1 MNSYYSNLFPRVTLL
16 GLILLGTACISAPE
30 PVRAP
35 PQPQSTTESIDEL
48 LRQAELKSGDSAAE
62 LRLQA
67 INNLITEGHIDRA
80 TSEIESIG
88 EPSDLN
94 SNLQLLFALTRA
106 ELALIQDNTSE
117 ALRWLTGTLTESA
130 TTNTAAGR
138 NLILVRA
145 QLFLENSRVF
155 EAVTDMAELTES
167 WPLDD
172 ETTLFEDL
180 WYTLTSLDDD
190 ELNSLATDA
199 DSYELRGWI
208 ELAKIYQDDQNS
220 IRSQLDSIVQWRRI
234 WARHSAASRL
244 PAPLKALQ
252 QTWDNRPSHIALI
265 LPIQEPAGNAIQEG
279 FLTAYYQALSVSRE
293 LPRVSIFDSSRIET
307 IYSIYNQAI
316 DSGADLIIGP
326 LDKNLVNQIQALPE
340 IPVPTLAL
348 NYTDNEEITGNLFQF
363 GLAPEDEISQIV
375 NLAWE
380 SGHRN
385 AAVLMPDTFDYGRLQ
400 KFFIES
406 WKDKGGQ
413 VVASTNFFGDSDYAD
428 VIKRLMAI
436 DSSEARAERL
446 LDLLP
451 RRNMEFTPRRRSD
464 IDYIFLVANP
474 RQGRQIKPTLAFY
487 FAENIPVFSMPSIYN
502 GRDNQQENRDL
513 DGIVFTDA
521 PWILNPGGELN
532 DKINSN
538 LRQAQGPLQRLRA
551 MGIDSF
557 MLYPRLFQLAERQI
571 GSLRGTTGILT
582 MSENQRIHRNLEPAR
597 FEDGLAVPFDPQL
610 TETPKLK

>member
-67 INNLITEGHIDRA
+67 ISNLITEGHIDRA

-94 SNLQLLFALTRA
+94 SNLQLLFALTKA
-106 ELALIQDNTSE
+106 ELALTQDNISA
-117 ALRWLTGTLTESA
+117 ALRWLTGALTESA

-138 NLILVRA
+138 NLIFVRA

-208 ELAKIYQDDQNS
+208 ELARVYQDDQNS

-326 LDKNLVNQIQALPE
+326 LDKNLVNQIQTLPE

-413 VVASTNFFGDSDYAD
+413 VVVSTNFFGDSDYAD

-610 TETPKLK
+610 TETPK

>member
-16 GLILLGTACISAPE
+16 GLILLGTACSSTPE

-48 LRQAELKSGDSAAE
+48 LRQAELASGDSAAE

-106 ELALIQDNTSE
+106 ELALTQDNTSA
-117 ALRWLTGTLTESA
+117 ALRWLTSVLTESA

-155 EAVTDMAELTES
+155 EAVTDMVELTES

-180 WYTLTSLDDD
+180 WYTLTRLDED

-208 ELAKIYQDDQNS
+208 ELARVYQDDQNS
-220 IRSQLDSIVQWRRI
+220 IRSQLDSIDQWGRI

-293 LPRVSIFDSSRIET
+293 VPRISIFDSSRIEA

-348 NYTDNEEITGNLFQF
+348 NYTDNEEITDNLFQF

-385 AAVLMPDTFDYGRLQ
+385 AAVLMPDTSDYGRLQ
-400 KFFIES
+400 NFFIES

-428 VIKRLMAI
+428 VIKHLMAI

-487 FAENIPVFSMPSIYN
+487 FAENIPVFSIPSIYN

-532 DKINSN
+532 EKINSN

-557 MLYPRLFQLAERQI
+557 MLYPRLFQLAERQVD
-571 GSLRGTTGILT
+571 SLRGTTGILT

-597 FEDGLAVPFDPQL
+597 FEDGLAVPFHPQL
-610 TETPKLK
+610 TEAPK

>member
-1 MNSYYSNLFPRVTLL
+1 MISHYSNLFQRIALL
-16 GLILLGTACISAPE
+16 GLILLGTACSSAPE
-30 PVRAP
+30 LLVVP

-48 LRQAELKSGDSAAE
+48 LRQAELRSGDSAVE

-67 INNLITEGHIDRA
+67 INDLIAEGYIGRA
-80 TSEIESIG
+80 TSEIEFIR
-88 EPSDLN
+88 EPTNLN
-94 SNLQLLFALTRA
+94 SNLQLQFAMTRA
-106 ELALIQDNTSE
+106 NIALVQDNT
-117 ALRWLTGTLTESA
+117 AAAVRWLTGVLTESA

-138 NLILVRA
+138 NLILIRA
-145 QLFLENSRVF
+145 QLFLDNDRVF
-155 EAVTDMAELTES
+155 EAVADMVELTES
-167 WPLDD
+167 WPLDV

-190 ELNSLATDA
+190 DLDFLATDA

-208 ELAKIYQDDQNS
+208 ELARVYQDDQNS
-220 IRSQLDSIVQWRRI
+220 IRSQLDSIDQWRRI
-234 WARHSAASRL
+234 WARHSAAARL
-244 PAPLKALQ
+244 PAPLEALQ
-252 QTWDNRPSHIALI
+252 QTWDNRPTHIALI

-293 LPRVSIFDSSRIET
+293 VPRISIFDSSGIDV
-307 IYSIYNQAI
+307 IYSIYNQAVE
-316 DSGADLIIGP
+316 SGAELIIGP
-326 LDKNLVNQIQALPE
+326 LDKILVNQIQELPE

-348 NYTDNEEITGNLFQF
+348 NYADNKEVIGNLFQF
-363 GLAPEDEISQIV
+363 GLAPEDEILQIV
-375 NLAWE
+375 NLAWQ

-385 AAVLMPDTFDYGRLQ
+385 AAVIMPNTPDYSRLQ
-400 KFFIES
+400 NFFIES
-406 WKDKGGQ
+406 WQDRGGQ
-413 VVASTNFFGDSDYAD
+413 VVSSTNFFGGSDYAD

-451 RRNMEFTPRRRSD
+451 RRNMEFSPRRRSD

-474 RQGRQIKPTLAFY
+474 REGRQIKPTLAFY
-487 FAENIPVFSMPSIYN
+487 FAGNIPVFSMPSIYN
-502 GRDNQQENRDL
+502 GRDNQQEDRDL

-521 PWILNPGGELN
+521 PWILNSDGEL
-532 DKINSN
+532 KEEINSN

-557 MLYPRLFQLAERQI
+557 MLYPRLIQLTKRQI

-582 MSENQRIHRNLEPAR
+582 MSENQRIHRNLQPAR
-597 FEDGLAVPFDPQL
+597 FEDGLAVPFNPQL
-610 TETPKLK
+610 SEASN

>member
-16 GLILLGTACISAPE
+16 GLILLGTACSSTPE

-48 LRQAELKSGDSAAE
+48 LRQAELASGDSAAE

-106 ELALIQDNTSE
+106 ELALTQDNTSA
-117 ALRWLTGTLTESA
+117 ALRWLTSVLTESA

-155 EAVTDMAELTES
+155 EAVTDMVELTES

-180 WYTLTSLDDD
+180 WYTLTRLDED

-208 ELAKIYQDDQNS
+208 ELARVYQDDQNS
-220 IRSQLDSIVQWRRI
+220 IRSQLDSIDQWGRI

-293 LPRVSIFDSSRIET
+293 VPRISIFDSSRIEA

-348 NYTDNEEITGNLFQF
+348 NFTDNEEITDNLFQF

-385 AAVLMPDTFDYGRLQ
+385 AAVLMPDTSDYGRLQ
-400 KFFIES
+400 NFFIES

-428 VIKRLMAI
+428 VIKHLMAI

-487 FAENIPVFSMPSIYN
+487 FAENIPVFSIPSIYN

-532 DKINSN
+532 EKINSN

-557 MLYPRLFQLAERQI
+557 MLYPRLFQLAERQVD
-571 GSLRGTTGILT
+571 SLRGTTGILT

-597 FEDGLAVPFDPQL
+597 FEDGLAVPYQPQL
-610 TETPKLK
+610 TEAPK

>member
-1 MNSYYSNLFPRVTLL
+1 
-16 GLILLGTACISAPE
+16 
-30 PVRAP
+30 
-35 PQPQSTTESIDEL
+35 

-67 INNLITEGHIDRA
+67 ISNLITEGHIDRA

-94 SNLQLLFALTRA
+94 SNLQLLFALTKA
-106 ELALIQDNTSE
+106 ELALTQDNISA
-117 ALRWLTGTLTESA
+117 ALRWLTGALTESA

-138 NLILVRA
+138 NLIFVRA

-208 ELAKIYQDDQNS
+208 ELARIYQDDQNS

-413 VVASTNFFGDSDYAD
+413 VVVSTNFFGDSDYAD

>member
-16 GLILLGTACISAPE
+16 GLILLGTACSSTPE

-48 LRQAELKSGDSAAE
+48 LRQAELASGDSAAE

-67 INNLITEGHIDRA
+67 INNLIAEGQIDRA

-106 ELALIQDNTSE
+106 ELALTQDNTSA
-117 ALRWLTGTLTESA
+117 ALRWLTSVLTESA

-155 EAVTDMAELTES
+155 EAVTDMVELTES

-180 WYTLTSLDDD
+180 WYTLTRLDED

-208 ELAKIYQDDQNS
+208 ELARVYQDDQNS
-220 IRSQLDSIVQWRRI
+220 IRSQLDSIDQWGRI

-293 LPRVSIFDSSRIET
+293 VPRISIFDSSRIEA

-348 NYTDNEEITGNLFQF
+348 NYTDNEEITDNLFQF

-385 AAVLMPDTFDYGRLQ
+385 AAVLMPDTSDYGRLQ
-400 KFFIES
+400 NFFIES

-428 VIKRLMAI
+428 VIKHLMAI

-487 FAENIPVFSMPSIYN
+487 FAENIPVFSIPSIYN

-532 DKINSN
+532 EKINSN

-557 MLYPRLFQLAERQI
+557 MLYPRLFQLAERQVD
-571 GSLRGTTGILT
+571 SLRGTTGILT

-597 FEDGLAVPFDPQL
+597 FEDGLAVPFHPQL
-610 TETPKLK
+610 TEAPK

>member
-67 INNLITEGHIDRA
+67 ISNLITEGHIDRA

-94 SNLQLLFALTRA
+94 SNLQLLFALTKA
-106 ELALIQDNTSE
+106 ELALTQDNISA
-117 ALRWLTGTLTESA
+117 ALRWLTGALTESA

-138 NLILVRA
+138 NLIFVRA

-208 ELAKIYQDDQNS
+208 ELARIYQDDQNS

-293 LPRVSIFDSSRIET
+293 VPRVSIFDSSRIET

-413 VVASTNFFGDSDYAD
+413 VVVSTNFFGDSDYAD

>member
-67 INNLITEGHIDRA
+67 ISNLITEGHIDRA

-94 SNLQLLFALTRA
+94 SNLQLLFALTKA
-106 ELALIQDNTSE
+106 ELALTQDNISA
-117 ALRWLTGTLTESA
+117 ALRWLTGALTESA

-138 NLILVRA
+138 NLIFVRA

-208 ELAKIYQDDQNS
+208 ELARIYQDDQNS

-326 LDKNLVNQIQALPE
+326 LDKNLVNQIQTLPE

-413 VVASTNFFGDSDYAD
+413 VVVSTNFFGDSDYAD

-502 GRDNQQENRDL
+502 GRDSQQENRDL

>member
-1 MNSYYSNLFPRVTLL
+1 ML
-16 GLILLGTACISAPE
+16 GLILLGTACSSAPE
-30 PVRAP
+30 PERAP

-348 NYTDNEEITGNLFQF
+348 NYTDNEEITDNLFQF

-380 SGHRN
+380 LGHRN

>member
-16 GLILLGTACISAPE
+16 GLILLGTACSSTPE

-48 LRQAELKSGDSAAE
+48 LRQAELASGDSAAE

-106 ELALIQDNTSE
+106 ELALTQDNTSA
-117 ALRWLTGTLTESA
+117 ALRWLTSVLTESA

-155 EAVTDMAELTES
+155 EAVTDMVELTES

-180 WYTLTSLDDD
+180 WYTLTSLDED

-208 ELAKIYQDDQNS
+208 ELARVYQDDQNS
-220 IRSQLDSIVQWRRI
+220 IRSQLDSIDQWGRI

-293 LPRVSIFDSSRIET
+293 VPRISIFDSSRIEA

-348 NYTDNEEITGNLFQF
+348 NYTDNEEITDNLFQF

-385 AAVLMPDTFDYGRLQ
+385 AAVLMPDTSDYGRLQ
-400 KFFIES
+400 NFFIES

-428 VIKRLMAI
+428 VIKHLMAI

-487 FAENIPVFSMPSIYN
+487 FAENIPVFSIPSIYN

-532 DKINSN
+532 EKINSN

-557 MLYPRLFQLAERQI
+557 MLYPRLFQLAERQVD
-571 GSLRGTTGILT
+571 SLRGTTGILT

-597 FEDGLAVPFDPQL
+597 FEDGLAVPFHPQL
-610 TETPKLK
+610 TEAPK

>member
-16 GLILLGTACISAPE
+16 GLILLGTACSSTPE

-48 LRQAELKSGDSAAE
+48 LRQAELASGDSAAE

-106 ELALIQDNTSE
+106 ELALTQDNTSA
-117 ALRWLTGTLTESA
+117 ALRWLTSVLTESA

-155 EAVTDMAELTES
+155 EAVTDMVELTES

-180 WYTLTSLDDD
+180 WYTLTRLDED

-208 ELAKIYQDDQNS
+208 ELARVYQDDQNS
-220 IRSQLDSIVQWRRI
+220 IRSQLDSIDQWGRI

-293 LPRVSIFDSSRIET
+293 VPRISIFDSSRIEA

-348 NYTDNEEITGNLFQF
+348 NFTDNEEITDNLFQF

-385 AAVLMPDTFDYGRLQ
+385 AAVLMPDTSDYGRLQ
-400 KFFIES
+400 NFFIES

-428 VIKRLMAI
+428 VIKHLMAI

-487 FAENIPVFSMPSIYN
+487 FAENIPVFSIPSIYN

-532 DKINSN
+532 EKINSN

-557 MLYPRLFQLAERQI
+557 MLYPRLFQLAERQVD
-571 GSLRGTTGILT
+571 SLRGTTGILT

-597 FEDGLAVPFDPQL
+597 FEDGLAVTFHPQL
-610 TETPKLK
+610 TEAPK

>member
-67 INNLITEGHIDRA
+67 ISNLITEGHIDRA

-94 SNLQLLFALTRA
+94 SNLQLLFALTKA
-106 ELALIQDNTSE
+106 ELALTQDNISA
-117 ALRWLTGTLTESA
+117 ALRWLTGALTESA

-138 NLILVRA
+138 NLIFVRA

-208 ELAKIYQDDQNS
+208 ELARIYQDDQNS

>member
-16 GLILLGTACISAPE
+16 GLILLGTACSSTPE

-48 LRQAELKSGDSAAE
+48 LRQAELASGDSAAE

-67 INNLITEGHIDRA
+67 INNLIAEGQIDRA

-106 ELALIQDNTSE
+106 ELALTQDNTSA
-117 ALRWLTGTLTESA
+117 ALRWLTSVLTESA

-155 EAVTDMAELTES
+155 EAVTDMVELTES

-180 WYTLTSLDDD
+180 WYTLTRLDED

-208 ELAKIYQDDQNS
+208 ELARVYQDDQNS
-220 IRSQLDSIVQWRRI
+220 IRSQLDSIDQWGRI

-293 LPRVSIFDSSRIET
+293 VPRISIFDSSRIEA

-348 NYTDNEEITGNLFQF
+348 NYTDNEEITDNLFQF
-363 GLAPEDEISQIV
+363 GLAPEDEMSQIV

-385 AAVLMPDTFDYGRLQ
+385 AAVLMPDTSDYGRLQ
-400 KFFIES
+400 NFFIES

-428 VIKRLMAI
+428 VIKHLMAI

-487 FAENIPVFSMPSIYN
+487 FAENIPVFSIPSIYN

-532 DKINSN
+532 EKINSN

-557 MLYPRLFQLAERQI
+557 MLYPRLFQLAERQVD
-571 GSLRGTTGILT
+571 SLRGTTGILT

-597 FEDGLAVPFDPQL
+597 FEDGLAVPFHPQL
-610 TETPKLK
+610 TEAPK

>member
-16 GLILLGTACISAPE
+16 GLILLGTACSSTPE

-48 LRQAELKSGDSAAE
+48 LRQAELASGDSAAE

-67 INNLITEGHIDRA
+67 INNLIAEGQIDRA

-106 ELALIQDNTSE
+106 ELALTQDNTSA
-117 ALRWLTGTLTESA
+117 ALRWLTSVLTESA

-155 EAVTDMAELTES
+155 EAVTDMVELTES

-180 WYTLTSLDDD
+180 WYTLTRLDED

-208 ELAKIYQDDQNS
+208 ELARVYQDDQNS
-220 IRSQLDSIVQWRRI
+220 IRSQLDSIDQWGRI

-293 LPRVSIFDSSRIET
+293 VPRISIFDSSRIEA

-348 NYTDNEEITGNLFQF
+348 NYTDNEEITDNLFQF

-385 AAVLMPDTFDYGRLQ
+385 AAVLMPDTSDYGRLQ
-400 KFFIES
+400 NFFIES

-487 FAENIPVFSMPSIYN
+487 FAENIPVFSIPSIYN

-532 DKINSN
+532 EKINSN

-557 MLYPRLFQLAERQI
+557 MLYPRLFQLAERQVD
-571 GSLRGTTGILT
+571 SLRGTTGILT

-597 FEDGLAVPFDPQL
+597 FEDGLAVPFHPQL
-610 TETPKLK
+610 TEAPK